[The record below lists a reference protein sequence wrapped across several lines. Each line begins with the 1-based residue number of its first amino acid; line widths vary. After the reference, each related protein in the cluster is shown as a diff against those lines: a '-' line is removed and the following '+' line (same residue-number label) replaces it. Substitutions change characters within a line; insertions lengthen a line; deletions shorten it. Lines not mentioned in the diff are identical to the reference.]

1 MADKQE
7 KISMKYSTVTV
18 NMAVSGTVQCTR
30 VGQFDD
36 VYGDAVYISLLSDC
50 ALQFALVS
58 LGVLYHCGQINEH
71 ENRSIEILLF
81 VLSF

>member
-1 MADKQE
+1 MADEQE

-36 VYGDAVYISLLSDC
+36 VVYISLLSDC
-50 ALQFALVS
+50 ALKFALVS